1 MKGCVFSLYLLALLV
16 FPCCAFSNYRYRNGY
31 PSRYTPSRLTYSP
44 YAKTSYYAKASAAT
58 VYAAPWCSRGKT
70 LLSVYVVEQEG
81 GKAIEKAKVHYV
93 DSKTKDEV
101 TTAAN
106 GMVNIIVCGCSVRFI
121 VYGPQGQAVSKQ
133 VDLNAASGKNAKV
146 VIALKDA
153 CNFYVFFDNK
163 ALANFEFLGPG
174 GNLLGPTPAPDDEL
188 AGDIVDEPAL
198 FFSDKVTYIYQSGK
212 TTGDG
217 ELVANQVSSP
227 LCIYVDTTTGNDN
240 LEMTIISQS
249 GNLFNTLSITD
260 VFDEDFPPF
269 AYITIP
275 LHNPFEADNGETEKF
290 DLHIFFNM
298 MGYNLNF
305 IFEFI
310 NNVKLDDVK
319 ILKAEDG
326 SDIDDYDFNTLCI
339 RVEENA
345 LSTGKTYLIAV
356 QFNAVEKL
364 YFKGNAA
371 LIDGTGSSATT
382 EINDEVYEGDD
393 ATEFWVLGCLCDGA
407 NVKKYKPVNEFMK
420 SADFDVASEVQG
432 ICDPRCN

>member
-16 FPCCAFSNYRYRNGY
+16 FPSCAFTYRYKNGY
-31 PSRYTPSRLTYSP
+31 RPSRYTPSRLTYSP

-93 DSKTKDEV
+93 DSKTKDVV

-133 VDLNAASGKNAKV
+133 VDLDASSGKNAKV

-153 CNFYVFFDNK
+153 CNFYVLFDNK
-163 ALANFEFLGPG
+163 ALSNFDFFSG
-174 GNLLGPTPAPDDEL
+174 GNLLGPTPGAGDEL
-188 AGDIVDEPAL
+188 AGDIVDGPAL

-227 LCIYVDTTTGNDN
+227 LCIYVDTTTGNDD

-249 GNLFNTLSITD
+249 GNLFNTLSISD
-260 VFDEDFPPF
+260 VLNGDFPPI

-298 MGYNLNF
+298 MGYNLDF
-305 IFEFI
+305 IFQFI

-319 ILKAEDG
+319 ILKVEDG

-345 LSTGKTYLIAV
+345 LSTGKSYLIAV
-356 QFNAVEKL
+356 QFNADEKL

-393 ATEFWVLGCLCDGA
+393 ATEYWVLGCLCDGA